1 MKGLILKPQ
10 SDLMV
15 PLTTFEVILIE
26 DKILL
31 L

>member
-15 PLTTFEVILIE
+15 PLMTFEVILIE